1 MRLTIYDVM
10 GREVIR
16 LADGD
21 MTAGY
26 HQEVWNGEGIDGR
39 TIPTGIY
46 IARLHAT
53 PTAGVTKEFTKS
65 IKMLL
70 LK

>member
-1 MRLTIYDVM
+1 MFLAIYDLM

-26 HQEVWNGEGIDGR
+26 HQVVWNGKGADGR
-39 TIPTGIY
+39 TLPTGIY
-46 IARLHAT
+46 IARLVA
-53 PTAGVTKEFTKS
+53 PGYSKS